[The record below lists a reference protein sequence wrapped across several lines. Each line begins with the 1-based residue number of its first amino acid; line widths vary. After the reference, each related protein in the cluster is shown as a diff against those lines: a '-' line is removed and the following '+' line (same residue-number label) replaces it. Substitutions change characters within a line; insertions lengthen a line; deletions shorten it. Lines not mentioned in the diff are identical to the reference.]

1 VAFRELI
8 SITIKFSC
16 LHFQASCGGNNKIN
30 NILCVVQK
38 LACVSLIDFF
48 FPPYNILKPLTL
60 VLLES
65 RIFQSLGKEIVNSQ
79 TQTLD
84 YLSTFLHV
92 LVFCLIMGGVNKKNS
107 TPKHGPKMCLG
118 MPR

>member
-1 VAFRELI
+1 M
-8 SITIKFSC
+8 
-16 LHFQASCGGNNKIN
+16 
-30 NILCVVQK
+30 
-38 LACVSLIDFF
+38 ACVSLIDFF

-92 LVFCLIMGGVNKKNS
+92 LVFCLIMGGGGWVNKKNS